1 MADRSLIETPRRP
14 TGRLHGGFF
23 NGAGKSGHGSFDYP
37 YQDDVLDRPR
47 GGDRTA
53 QKKDG

>member
-23 NGAGKSGHGSFDYP
+23 NGAGKSGHGYFDYP
-37 YQDDVLDRPR
+37 HQDDVLDRPR